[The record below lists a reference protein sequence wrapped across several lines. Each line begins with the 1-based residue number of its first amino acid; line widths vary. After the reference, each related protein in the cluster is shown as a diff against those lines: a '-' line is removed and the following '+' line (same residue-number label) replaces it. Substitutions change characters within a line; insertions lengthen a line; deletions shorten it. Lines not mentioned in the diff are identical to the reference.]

1 MDVLKDDGT
10 EKKFVEMMKKIANDP
25 DPELESLEDGS
36 KSRWGWG
43 AHPSPRKDPKLD
55 RWIRGFRKVV
65 QDNKDYLKEAVRLS
79 KFMLGDKLF
88 QKIPWIMETN
98 SKHTRQCQNHRM
110 TRVQFRHQNSRK
122 ILFSSKPAMFVV
134 PSVIIHEKNVATTL
148 NRTHPKKNIS
158 STPLK

>member
-1 MDVLKDDGT
+1 MGCW
-10 EKKFVEMMKKIANDP
+10 EINNFE
-25 DPELESLEDGS
+25 
-36 KSRWGWG
+36 
-43 AHPSPRKDPKLD
+43 
-55 RWIRGFRKVV
+55 
-65 QDNKDYLKEAVRLS
+65 RLS
-79 KFMLGDKLF
+79 ENSWKVQTLKSKTKRKKERERRRKRNNL

-98 SKHTRQCQNHRM
+98 SKDIRQCQNHRM